1 MNLRSNNEIKAEG
14 SMSSMTD
21 LVFLLLIFFIIMSTM
36 SNPGLPVDLP
46 DGEGTTKKSSN
57 VVVGITPD
65 GQYFLDSD
73 KSKMYSYESLE
84 KILIER
90 MKSVEDK
97 VLRIYGDQNSA
108 LQQSVNILVLS
119 KQMKW
124 KPVLVTE
131 AK

>member
-1 MNLRSNNEIKAEG
+1 
-14 SMSSMTD
+14 
-21 LVFLLLIFFIIMSTM
+21 M

-46 DGEGTTKKSSN
+46 NGEGTTKKSSN
-57 VVVGITPD
+57 VNVGITPE

-73 KSKMYSYESLE
+73 MSKLYSYESLE
-84 KILIER
+84 NILIER
-90 MKSVEDK
+90 MKTVEDK
-97 VLRIYGDQNSA
+97 VLRIHGDQNSA
-108 LQQSVNILVLS
+108 LQQSVNILVLA